1 MFALEQTRYS
11 SRTRILIICLTL
23 PKSCGARMLDSS
35 PDQPRF
41 DWLSRSEFRLT
52 DVRSSNKGPYAKSG
66 RGRFVL
72 LRRNTSG
79 FRERLRSIDVHQRH
93 ASAENCRSKR
103 RIGVWVSRL
112 RL

>member
-1 MFALEQTRYS
+1 MFALAQTRCS

-52 DVRSSNKGPYAKSG
+52 DVSSTTKGPDAKSG
-66 RGRFVL
+66 RGRLVL
-72 LRRNTSG
+72 LRRKTTG
-79 FRERLRSIDVHQRH
+79 FSERLPALDLHQRH
-93 ASAENCRSKR
+93 ARGRNC
-103 RIGVWVSRL
+103 GT
-112 RL
+112 

>member
-1 MFALEQTRYS
+1 MFALAQTRSS

-52 DVRSSNKGPYAKSG
+52 NVRSSNKGAYAKSG
-66 RGRFVL
+66 RGPFVL
-72 LRRNTSG
+72 LRHNTTAFSAT
-79 FRERLRSIDVHQRH
+79 FRSTEVHHPH
-93 ASAENCRSKR
+93 ATPKNPRPDPN
-103 RIGVWVSRL
+103 
-112 RL
+112 